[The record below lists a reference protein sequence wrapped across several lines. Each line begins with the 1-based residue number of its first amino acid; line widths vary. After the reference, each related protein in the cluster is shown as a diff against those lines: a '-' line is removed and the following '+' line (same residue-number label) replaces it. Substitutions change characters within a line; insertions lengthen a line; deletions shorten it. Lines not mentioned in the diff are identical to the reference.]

1 MSQSKSK
8 SKEELQVEIEEL
20 RERLQEAEDVLRA
33 IRGGEVDA
41 IVLTKE
47 GGEQVA
53 LILATDLD
61 PTSIGASLSTSG
73 TSQIFAKSIQV
84 SDMDGFLRG
93 SREMARKPTQ
103 NLYFGSSVAGKQL
116 HSLMESAAKNNSTIL
131 LHGETGTGKSL
142 IARWIYEHSRR
153 ASSAFV
159 EINCASLRGDLLA
172 NELFGHTRGA
182 FTSASENK
190 QGLLDVVNGG
200 TLFLDEIGDMDLSVQ
215 SQFLKVLEEKRYRRL
230 GDTIER
236 QTEFRLICATNRN
249 LKDEIREGRFRND
262 LFYRIHVF
270 PIEIPPLRN
279 RPEDIPGFANAV
291 LQSLGDPKIVI
302 QDAALRSLTAYD
314 WPGNI
319 RELRNVMERALLLS
333 QSGMLKP
340 QHFPG
345 VQTESI
351 TQEPTKSENDRIQSA
366 MDRFKGNKK
375 KAAQF
380 LGISRVT
387 LYRKLKKSV
396 SP

>member
-1 MSQSKSK
+1 MSQSNSK
-8 SKEELQVEIEEL
+8 SKEDLQAEIEEL
-20 RERLQEAEDVLRA
+20 RERLLEAEDVIRA

-41 IVLTKE
+41 IVLSKE

-73 TSQIFAKSIQV
+73 TSQVFAKSIHV

-103 NLYFGSSVAGKQL
+103 LLYFGSSEPGKRL
-116 HSLMESAAKNNSTIL
+116 LSMVESAARNNSTIL
-131 LHGETGTGKSL
+131 LQGETGTGKSL
-142 IARWIYEHSRR
+142 IARWIYEHGRR

-190 QGLLDVVNGG
+190 QGLLDIVNGG

-230 GDTIER
+230 GDTTER
-236 QTEFRLICATNRN
+236 QTEFRLICATNRD
-249 LKDEIREGRFRND
+249 LMAEIQGGRFRKD

-270 PIEIPPLRN
+270 PIEIPALRD
-279 RPEDIPGFANAV
+279 RPEDVPGFAYSV
-291 LQSLGDPKIVI
+291 LQTLGVSDIKIS
-302 QDAALRSLTAYD
+302 DSALHSLTSYG

-319 RELRNVMERALLLS
+319 RELRNVMERAILLWN
-333 QSGMLKP
+333 SGPLKL

-345 VQTESI
+345 LQIESNR
-351 TQEPTKSENDRIQSA
+351 QEQAISENNRIQSTI
-366 MDRFKGNKK
+366 DRFKGNKR

-387 LYRKLKKSV
+387 LYRKLKKPDSN
-396 SP
+396 